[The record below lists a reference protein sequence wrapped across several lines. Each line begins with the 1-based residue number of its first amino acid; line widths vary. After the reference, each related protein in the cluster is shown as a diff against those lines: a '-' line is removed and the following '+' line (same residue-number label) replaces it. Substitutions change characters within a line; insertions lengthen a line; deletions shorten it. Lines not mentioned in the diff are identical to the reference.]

1 MKKIFWTLIIII
13 LAAVLGLGAY
23 WFFDRQENGGPS
35 VGNIS
40 IGDFFPFGTGGGTPS
55 TEPPKDTEPTPSAP
69 APITQLWKISSAPQ
83 AGAGLFTQGAET
95 FVRFVDSAMGNVYE
109 AQVSNREALRAGT
122 NGTGGASTGAAAD
135 ALGPIRISNTTIP
148 KIKEVV
154 WQANGAGVILRYVND
169 AGVIQTMHAK
179 VSPMQNATA
188 SGTATTT
195 GASSTT
201 ETATSNGEV
210 TNLQTLQGVFLP
222 GNITNI
228 AHFAAKDRIFYMLKN
243 GGASGVG
250 YTALADGKNP
260 AKIFESPINEWT
272 ASWPRE
278 TTLVLTTKPS
288 AAAFGYSYTMSPATG
303 ALTKLLGGI
312 AGLSVTPAP
321 NMTKILYS
329 ESDGSSVNLKLFDI
343 KTGTKTELSQTKTL
357 ADKCIWMKNNIKV
370 ICAVPKTLPGANYP
384 DNWYDGQISFNDSI
398 WSIDTGS
405 GESEVIAD
413 LRSLSNPNE
422 EIDATNLALDASEK
436 ILIFTN
442 KKDGILWGFDL

>member
-1 MKKIFWTLIIII
+1 MKKIFWTLIIIV
-13 LAAVLGLGAY
+13 LAAALGLGAY

-35 VGNIS
+35 MGNIS
-40 IGDFFPFGTGGGTPS
+40 IGDFFPFGTGGTAPITETPA
-55 TEPPKDTEPTPSAP
+55 DTEPIISAP
-69 APITQLWKISSAPQ
+69 APITRLWKISSAPQ
-83 AGAGLFTQGAET
+83 AGTGLFTQGTET
-95 FVRFVDSAMGNVYE
+95 FVRFIDSAMGNVYE
-109 AQVSNREALRAGT
+109 AQVSNREALQASMSGS
-122 NGTGGASTGAAAD
+122 TGGASAF
-135 ALGPIRISNTTIP
+135 GPVRISNTTIP
-148 KIKEVV
+148 KIKEAL
-154 WQANGAGVILRYVND
+154 WQGNGAGVILRYVND

-179 VSPMQNATA
+179 VAPMQ
-188 SGTATTT
+188 S
-195 GASSTT
+195 
-201 ETATSNGEV
+201 ATSTEA
-210 TNLQTLQGVFLP
+210 NLQELSGAFLP

-228 AHFAAKDRIFYMLKN
+228 AHFTAKDRIFYMLKN

-250 YTALADGKNP
+250 YTALIDGKNP

-278 TTLVLTTKPS
+278 ATIVITTKPS

-303 ALTKLLGGI
+303 ALSKLLGGI
-312 AGLSVTPAP
+312 AGLSVAPAP

-329 ESDGSSVNLKLFDI
+329 EAAGSSLNLKLFDV
-343 KTGTKTELSQTKTL
+343 KTGVKTELTQTKTL
-357 ADKCIWMKNNIKV
+357 ADKCIWMKDSIKI

-405 GESEVIAD
+405 GEAQVIAD
-413 LRSLSNPNE
+413 LRSLSTSNE

-442 KKDGILWGFDL
+442 IKDSSLWGFDF